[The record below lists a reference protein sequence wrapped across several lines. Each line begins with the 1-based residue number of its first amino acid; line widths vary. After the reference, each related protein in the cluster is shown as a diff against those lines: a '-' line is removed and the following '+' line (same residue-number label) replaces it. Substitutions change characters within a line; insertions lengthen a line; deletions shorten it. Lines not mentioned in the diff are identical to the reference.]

1 MNSEVI
7 VKIGREETPIR
18 DLTLAK
24 EIKEAHELDREAK
37 KIAARA
43 KELKE
48 KILEKARAHIPKGTD
63 TITFIKDGTE
73 CKVGF
78 PKTAFIA
85 RGDVD
90 KLKDYLKDTFPMLV
104 QHTDAYKPTKKLL
117 DFAKGKPEVRRLIST
132 KPGTPR
138 VGFKIVKDRE

>member
-7 VKIGREETPIR
+7 IKIGREETPIR
-18 DLTLAK
+18 DLPLAK
-24 EIKEAHELDREAK
+24 DIKEAHDLDTQAK
-37 KIAARA
+37 DIAARA
-43 KELKE
+43 KKLKE
-48 KILEKARAHIPKGTD
+48 NILEKARKHIPKDTD

-85 RGDVD
+85 SGDVEA
-90 KLKDYLKDTFPMLV
+90 LREYLKDTFPVLV

-117 DFAKGKPEVRRLIST
+117 DFAEGKPEVQKLIST

-138 VGFKIVKDRE
+138 VGFKIIKDK